1 MEIDVRELCVERGPD
16 ACTQTRDWVSL
27 LSAQLPSRVAAD
39 VELLTHEL
47 VTNAFRHSDTERA
60 WITMLM
66 LPGSILVQVT
76 DEGDGDPE
84 VRPLSPYSES
94 GRGLHWVSALAS
106 VWGIHRGATT
116 GVWFQVDCPKYD
128 LAVSGASV

>member
-1 MEIDVRELCVERGPD
+1 MEIDVRELRVERGPD
-16 ACTQTRDWVSL
+16 ACARTRDWVGMWS
-27 LSAQLPSRVAAD
+27 SALPPRVAAD

-47 VTNAFRHSDTERA
+47 LTNSFRHSGTQRA
-60 WITMLM
+60 WVTVLF

-76 DEGDGDPE
+76 DEGQGHPR
-84 VRPLSPYSES
+84 VRPLQPYEDS

-116 GVWFQVDCPKYD
+116 GVWFQVDCP
-128 LAVSGASV
+128 AA